1 MAKGTSAIGKFRGKA
16 GAMVFRVVDGK
27 QVMQEYNPNPKD
39 AKTTPQC
46 CQREGM
52 RLISRMGSAML
63 ATVQMG
69 YSQNSY
75 PFSQFVKRNLRN
87 SIVSGN
93 TPGAVMIAY
102 PNVVLAED
110 TLKRNTSVQPGTVD
124 WGETTHLEIQVP
136 VDIFSDIPA
145 TDLKLCIAAYC
156 PDLGLGIVSD
166 SQTGTALRATLSCP
180 RNWDGQEAH
189 VWVFVRADVGTIDP
203 DAVNTSS
210 SRLPY
215 LTSLAVYCGFG
226 EIQ

>member
-39 AKTTPQC
+39 AKSTPQR

-52 RLISRMGSAML
+52 QLISSFGSAML
-63 ATVQMG
+63 AAIQMG

-75 PFSQFVKRNLRN
+75 AFSQFIKRNLRN

-93 TPGAVMIAY
+93 TPGGVMVTY
-102 PNVVLAED
+102 PNIVLTENS
-110 TLKRNTSVQPGTVD
+110 LKRNTEVRPGEVD

-136 VDIFSDIPA
+136 VDIYSEVSPA
-145 TDLKLCIAAYC
+145 DLSLCIAAYC
-156 PDLGLGIVSD
+156 PDLNQGIMSD
-166 SQTGTALRATLSCP
+166 SQTGTALRATISCP
-180 RNWDGQEAH
+180 RNWDGQTVHA
-189 VWVFVRADVGTIDP
+189 WVFVRADVGTVDP

-210 SRLPY
+210 PRLPY
-215 LTSLAVYCGFG
+215 LTSLAAYCGSG
-226 EIQ
+226 EVQ